1 MRCLIP
7 IHQELYPK
15 NALARAERLCD
26 EVVLLY
32 IVDKKLIEKVQE
44 ESSYILPS
52 YALESVEEFVLNIHK
67 QQAEKIK
74 NEMKVPAELKFV
86 VGEYYES
93 IEKEVLRSAPDLLM
107 CDSFM
112 RGFLKMDVPI
122 WVDRGLEINECTMIV
137 TSLKKIKK
145 IKKSVEFA
153 KRLCDRLGSML
164 YLHYPPKDKLGLEVL
179 KPLGTLIEG
188 PRGELFILLRDDVLR
203 VPDEICVL
211 IV

>member
-112 RGFLKMDVPI
+112 HGFLKMDVPI

-145 IKKSVEFA
+145 
-153 KRLCDRLGSML
+153 M
-164 YLHYPPKDKLGLEVL
+164 PL
-179 KPLGTLIEG
+179 KNFHLI
-188 PRGELFILLRDDVLR
+188 
-203 VPDEICVL
+203 
-211 IV
+211 